1 MNRKKGK
8 KTNVKTSGKT
18 RSSRN
23 YNTKKVKV
31 KRLKIGRVFIALLIL
46 ILILIVIKAISS
58 IPITNIYVSGNSI
71 LSDQEIIELASLE
84 KYPSFTSFTTF
95 SIEKK
100 LEKNTYIKS
109 ATVKRKNLREIYI
122 SVLENKPIIYLD
134 EEEKTVLLDGA
145 KVDYKYQVP
154 VALNYIPDTLYDK
167 FINKISSLDNDVF
180 NRISEIIYDPN
191 DVDIERFLFYMND
204 GNRVY
209 LTLKTLN
216 NLNNY
221 FDIMKEVL
229 AKYDTDKGT
238 LYLDEGEYFE
248 VY

>member
-1 MNRKKGK
+1 MNRKKVK

-154 VALNYIPDTLYDK
+154 VVLNYIPDTLYDK